1 MSATSWFDLS
11 SIQEQI
17 NKSLQEAVKIADDA
31 SKYDILNFDEMAKRE
46 EEEENEDCEGDDE
59 YNREQLD
66 SNFDYRNDDGSVL
79 NNLEKVSRGNFDAV
93 NFKNTAN
100 RMKDLTNTSSDHRS
114 FPRKTQSIIGSAT
127 NLSVLSPEQLKYTT
141 ATGSTVAPTSSRAS
155 DRRNEYPGR
164 DDDMFHDAR
173 PEASSF
179 PSITPF
185 SEDFSSQSRLKTT
198 DASGYVTPPITGES
212 NNWAL
217 EEGDT
222 DGAIAMRNQN
232 VQLTSE
238 SQKDSFDTQGVGV
251 LVSTPLKSD
260 IFDEEEAGDDFF
272 GNQFNAISTIKK
284 EKLRPS
290 SSTPSDTVIMSI
302 AKPLQAGLTS
312 PYNDDISHADSESV
326 PHRGS
331 NASNFNSH
339 SSFLK
344 SDRLNLVK
352 NEARKEKKKSRKNK
366 TNKGGL
372 DFFGMGGADSSV
384 AQLLSSS
391 SSSQSMQHPSV
402 ASEPSSSSSGTGFS
416 FFEPV
421 GMLNDDSDKY
431 CPQLS
436 STVQSQS
443 NSRPLLRLPGITF
456 ADVAT
461 RSDMNDSASSSR
473 PSASTSMSK
482 TLFSFFDNVENE
494 IDSSEDPILRQVEL
508 NKSNPG
514 PRLKPPNLSNI
525 FFYSPA
531 SAGNQQD
538 GDDVESHNRTNSVVG
553 GRGRM
558 SEDNMGS
565 AHSSTVDSAAGSRVG
580 VSILQAVL
588 SFLRDQ
594 EVLYVGRATTSLLH
608 PCIQKQ
614 TRSSRDPA
622 YLISYPHLLS
632 RLTDIISLPIPIP
645 IADPTVACDTGPR
658 AVDECVGDL
667 EQRHWNV

>member
-59 YNREQLD
+59 YNREQID
-66 SNFDYRNDDGSVL
+66 SNFDYRNNSGSVL
-79 NNLEKVSRGNFDAV
+79 NNMEIVSRGNFDTV
-93 NFKNTAN
+93 NFENTVN

-114 FPRKTQSIIGSAT
+114 FPGKTQSFIGSAT
-127 NLSVLSPEQLKYTT
+127 NLLVLSPEQPKYAT
-141 ATGSTVAPTSSRAS
+141 APGSTVAPASSRAS

-164 DDDMFHDAR
+164 VDDMFYDAR

-179 PSITPF
+179 PLIIPF
-185 SEDFSSQSRLKTT
+185 SEDSCAHLRIKTT
-198 DASGYVTPPITGES
+198 DASGYVTPPLTVES

-217 EEGDT
+217 VEGDS

-232 VQLTSE
+232 LQLTSE
-238 SQKDSFDTQGVGV
+238 SQTDSSDTQRVGV
-251 LVSTPLKSD
+251 LDLTPLKSD
-260 IFDEEEAGDDFF
+260 VFDEEEAGDDFF

-290 SSTPSDTVIMSI
+290 SSTPSDTVMMSI
-302 AKPLQAGLTS
+302 ARPLQAGLTS
-312 PYNDDISHADSESV
+312 PHNDMFHADGGSV
-326 PHRGS
+326 PPRGS
-331 NASNFNSH
+331 NANNLNSH
-339 SSFLK
+339 SSSLK
-344 SDRLNLVK
+344 SERLDLVK
-352 NEARKEKKKSRKNK
+352 NEARKDKKRSRKNK

-384 AQLLSSS
+384 AHTQSSSSSS
-391 SSSQSMQHPSV
+391 SSSQSMQHPSM
-402 ASEPSSSSSGTGFS
+402 ALEPSSSSSGSGTGFS

-431 CPQLS
+431 CPPS
-436 STVQSQS
+436 SSAVQSQS

-456 ADVAT
+456 ADTAT
-461 RSDMNDSASSSR
+461 RSDMSDSASSSR
-473 PSASTSMSK
+473 PSVGSSMSK

-514 PRLKPPNLSNI
+514 PRVKPPILSNI

-538 GDDVESHNRTNSVVG
+538 GDDLESHNRTSSAVR

-558 SEDNMGS
+558 SGDNMGS
-565 AHSSTVDSAAGSRVG
+565 AHSSTVDSTAGSR

-588 SFLRDQ
+588 SLLRDH
-594 EVLYVGRATTSLLH
+594 EVCRSVMQPLH
-608 PCIQKQ
+608 FF
-614 TRSSRDPA
+614 T
-622 YLISYPHLLS
+622 L
-632 RLTDIISLPIPIP
+632 
-645 IADPTVACDTGPR
+645 V
-658 AVDECVGDL
+658 
-667 EQRHWNV
+667 

>member
-66 SNFDYRNDDGSVL
+66 SNFDYRNDNGSVL
-79 NNLEKVSRGNFDAV
+79 NNMETVSRGNYDTV
-93 NFKNTAN
+93 NFENTVN

-114 FPRKTQSIIGSAT
+114 FPIKTQPFIGSAT
-127 NLSVLSPEQLKYTT
+127 SLSVLSPEQLKYTT
-141 ATGSTVAPTSSRAS
+141 APGSTVAVTSSRAS

-164 DDDMFHDAR
+164 DDDMFYDAR

-185 SEDFSSQSRLKTT
+185 SEDSCAQLRIKTT
-198 DASGYVTPPITGES
+198 DASGYVTPPLTGDS
-212 NNWAL
+212 NNLAL

-222 DGAIAMRNQN
+222 DGAITMRNQN

-238 SQKDSFDTQGVGV
+238 SQTDSSDSQGVGV

-260 IFDEEEAGDDFF
+260 VFHEEEAGDDFF

-284 EKLRPS
+284 EKLRLS
-290 SSTPSDTVIMSI
+290 SSTPSDTVMMSI
-302 AKPLQAGLTS
+302 ARPLQAGLTS
-312 PYNDDISHADSESV
+312 PHNDMFHADGESV
-326 PHRGS
+326 PPRGS
-331 NASNFNSH
+331 NANNFNSH
-339 SSFLK
+339 SSSLK
-344 SDRLNLVK
+344 SERLDLVK
-352 NEARKEKKKSRKNK
+352 NEARKEKKKNRKNK

-384 AQLLSSS
+384 AHTQSS
-391 SSSQSMQHPSV
+391 SSSQSMQHPSM
-402 ASEPSSSSSGTGFS
+402 ALEPSSSTGSGSGTGFS

-431 CPQLS
+431 CPPSS

-443 NSRPLLRLPGITF
+443 SSRPLLRLPGITF
-456 ADVAT
+456 ADTAS

-473 PSASTSMSK
+473 PSVGSSMSK

-514 PRLKPPNLSNI
+514 PRLKPPILSNI
-525 FFYSPA
+525 FFYGPA

-538 GDDVESHNRTNSVVG
+538 GDDLESHNRTSSVVG

-565 AHSSTVDSAAGSRVG
+565 AHSSTVDSTAGSR

-588 SFLRDQ
+588 SLLRDQ
-594 EVLYVGRATTSLLH
+594 EV
-608 PCIQKQ
+608 
-614 TRSSRDPA
+614 
-622 YLISYPHLLS
+622 
-632 RLTDIISLPIPIP
+632 
-645 IADPTVACDTGPR
+645 
-658 AVDECVGDL
+658 
-667 EQRHWNV
+667 

>member
-66 SNFDYRNDDGSVL
+66 SNFDYRNDNGSVL
-79 NNLEKVSRGNFDAV
+79 NNLEKVSGGNFDAV
-93 NFKNTAN
+93 NFENTVN
-100 RMKDLTNTSSDHRS
+100 RMKVLTNTSSDHRS

-127 NLSVLSPEQLKYTT
+127 NSLDLSPEQLKYTT

-164 DDDMFHDAR
+164 DDDMFYDAR

-185 SEDFSSQSRLKTT
+185 SEDFSAQLRIKTT
-198 DASGYVTPPITGES
+198 DTSGYVTPPLTGES

-222 DGAIAMRNQN
+222 DGAIATRNQN

-238 SQKDSFDTQGVGV
+238 SQNDSFDTQGVGV

-284 EKLRPS
+284 EKFRPS

-302 AKPLQAGLTS
+302 PKPLQAGLTS
-312 PYNDDISHADSESV
+312 PYNDISLADSESV
-326 PHRGS
+326 PPRGS
-331 NASNFNSH
+331 NANNFSSH
-339 SSFLK
+339 SLSLK
-344 SDRLNLVK
+344 SERFNLVK

-384 AQLLSSS
+384 AQLSSSASS

-402 ASEPSSSSSGTGFS
+402 ALDPSSSSSGTGFS

-431 CPQLS
+431 FPQSS
-436 STVQSQS
+436 STVQS

-461 RSDMNDSASSSR
+461 RSDMNDSASLSR
-473 PSASTSMSK
+473 PSVGTSMSK

-538 GDDVESHNRTNSVVG
+538 GDDLESHNRTNSVVG
-553 GRGRM
+553 ERGRM

-588 SFLRDQ
+588 SLLRDQ
-594 EVLYVGRATTSLLH
+594 EVCRSCNHFTSSPLYTEASQEQSRSFHILSSFTYKTHRYHIPPH
-608 PCIQKQ
+608 PHCRPDSCVSR
-614 TRSSRDPA
+614 RSAS
-622 YLISYPHLLS
+622 
-632 RLTDIISLPIPIP
+632 
-645 IADPTVACDTGPR
+645 C
-658 AVDECVGDL
+658 
-667 EQRHWNV
+667 